1 VSEARTEVMA
11 AIRANLD
18 ANRGEPSPVTGP
30 APCTPTGLETAA
42 ARTTR
47 FVEVLERTGGFVHVV
62 SDEASTTRAL
72 AAIVEKLGAREV
84 ALSDAPLVR
93 SLCAELKNVETF
105 DGSRDRERLI
115 DCDLGITAAQKGVAE
130 TGTLMLLS
138 ANERHRVT
146 SLVPPVHVAIL
157 EAADI
162 LAGLGDALAAARD
175 ESGDLPNLVTFI
187 TGPSRTGDIELQ
199 LVVGVHG
206 PKELHVVL
214 LDR

>member
-1 VSEARTEVMA
+1 VSEARTQIMA

-18 ANRGEPSPVTGP
+18 PNRGEPSPVTGP
-30 APCTPTGLETAA
+30 APCTPTGLDTKS
-42 ARTTR
+42 ARTAR

-62 SDEASTTRAL
+62 ADEAAATQAL
-72 AAIVEKLGAREV
+72 AEIVKQLGARDV
-84 ALSDAPLVR
+84 ALSDAPLVQK
-93 SLCAELKNVETF
+93 LCAELEGIETF
-105 DGSRDRERLI
+105 DGSTDRERLL

-130 TGTLMLLS
+130 TGTLVLLS
-138 ANERHRVT
+138 SSERHRLT
-146 SLVPPVHVAIL
+146 SLVPPVHVALL

-162 LAGLGDALAAARD
+162 LPGLGDALATTREA
-175 ESGDLPNLVTFI
+175 SGELPTLVTFI